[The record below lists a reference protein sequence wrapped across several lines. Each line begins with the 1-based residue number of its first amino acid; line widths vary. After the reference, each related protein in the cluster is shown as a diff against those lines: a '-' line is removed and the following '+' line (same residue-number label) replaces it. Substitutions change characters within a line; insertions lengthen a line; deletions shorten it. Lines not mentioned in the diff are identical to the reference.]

1 MIKEFI
7 TIHEAADISG
17 KSVQTIRRALKTKK
31 IKFRKKGTA
40 QGFNYLISRSSILDF
55 YKVRNSFAN
64 REVNE
69 VLDENQGKI
78 PFEASEAAA
87 IKNEVRN
94 EVKNEKLIEETA
106 AKSFESFSVSA
117 EDFKN
122 FTKTLERMV
131 TQHSEERQNFLRL
144 VNTLQ
149 EKIFILENQMN
160 LLQSPRKRWYQ
171 LWK

>member
-7 TIHEAADISG
+7 TIHEAAEISG

-40 QGFNYLISRSSILDF
+40 QGFNYLISRNSILDF
-55 YKVRNSFAN
+55 YKVKNSFMRHGAD
-64 REVNE
+64 E
-69 VLDENQGKI
+69 VLNENQGKI
-78 PFEASEAAA
+78 PFEAGEADA
-87 IKNEVRN
+87 IKNDVRN
-94 EVKNEKLIEETA
+94 GVKNEKLIEEA
-106 AKSFESFSVSA
+106 SVKASESFSVST

-149 EKIFILENQMN
+149 EKIFVLENQMN
-160 LLQSPRKRWYQ
+160 LLQSPKRRWYQ

>member
-1 MIKEFI
+1 MTKEFI
-7 TIHEAADISG
+7 NIHEAAEISG

-40 QGFNYLISRSSILDF
+40 QGFNYLISRSSILEF
-55 YKVRNSFAN
+55 YRIKNAFPGVKE
-64 REVNE
+64 EV
-69 VLDENQGKI
+69 VSENQGKI
-78 PFEASEAAA
+78 PFEASER
-87 IKNEVRN
+87 KT
-94 EVKNEKLIEETA
+94 EKLVEETA
-106 AKSFESFSVSA
+106 AKSFEGFTLSA
-117 EDFKN
+117 EDFRS
-122 FTKTLERMV
+122 FTRTLERMV

-160 LLQSPRKRWYQ
+160 LLQSPKKRWYQ

>member
-1 MIKEFI
+1 MTKEFI
-7 TIHEAADISG
+7 TIHEAAEISG

-55 YKVRNSFAN
+55 YSVKNSFSGGAN
-64 REVNE
+64 VNE
-69 VLDENQGKI
+69 VVSENQEKI
-78 PFEASEAAA
+78 PFESVE
-87 IKNEVRN
+87 K
-94 EVKNEKLIEETA
+94 KTEKLVEETA
-106 AKSFESFSVSA
+106 AKSFEGFSVSTD
-117 EDFKN
+117 DFRN